1 MKYIYIGVFLCLI
14 LTYFHPSQILF
25 VCGVSLSVA
34 LVFYGLW
41 KEKRRVS

>member
-14 LTYFHPSQILF
+14 LTYFHPSQMIF
-25 VCGVSLSVA
+25 IGGVSLSVA
-34 LVFYGLW
+34 LVLYGLW